1 MKTQTER
8 LAQNEATFREANERI
23 NRTVAR
29 LGIDQPV
36 PMICEC
42 GRNDCMKVIRVLPS
56 DYEHVRAVP
65 NRFLYAPGH
74 EERMPGSQLVEA
86 LDEAVVIEKVG
97 YAGRLAEAAD
107 PRGQVIDSELG

>member
-1 MKTQTER
+1 MKSQTER
-8 LAQNEATFREANERI
+8 LAENEAAFREANERI

-42 GRNDCMKVIRVLPS
+42 GRSDCMKVIRVLPS
-56 DYEHVRAVP
+56 DYERVRAFP

-74 EERMPGSQLVEA
+74 EERMPGSHRIGTLGEA
-86 LDEAVVIEKVG
+86 IVIEKVG
-97 YAGRLAEAAD
+97 QAGRLAEATD
-107 PRGQVIDSELG
+107 PRG